1 MCFKKILFFLILLF
15 LRSASRANSF
25 PFLNLNQNN
34 AWFCLIII
42 VVLIAVFNFGIAK
55 IEKRYKSVI
64 SNYSENNERN
74 EQYKTYFLYF
84 GLIFPLSEF
93 FLSIFSI
100 RTESELFYY
109 FLLSTILLIIYFLS
123 IRNQFVQLHFRTIF
137 ISIFFF
143 SLSYCIYK
151 TCFSVFEIVDFAQLL
166 IIYFFASKV
175 FKNVKNYNV
184 FFALNLFTYF
194 IFYTFNIIEI
204 DLFIIISY
212 SISLIVVLNYI
223 DQTALISSQNKL
235 LFANEIVNKGNSL
248 IIGINKLGELTF
260 CSENIKTIL
269 GYTSTEVLGLNFWK
283 LTEDSEFIGEKY
295 HENFIDERLYI
306 RKLKCKDGSIKFIQ
320 WKDKFFNENMIIG
333 IGQDIT
339 NEIRIENQYK
349 NLVQN
354 ATDIIFEVDDDGNFI
369 FANDF
374 TIKTLGYSKEII
386 LSRNYSEFIRNDYV
400 ESMMNFYQNLKDN
413 EFDFP
418 SVEIPIIRNDKTVV
432 WISQKVFIKRNNLG
446 QINGYSGIGRDIT
459 TLKIIELENINRQE
473 KIKKYNTII
482 NELSTTNFSIYDSLN
497 QSIKIILQKATIVFD
512 VDIASYW
519 FYEHDK
525 ITSDNFYNLESNA
538 YESSIILYKT
548 DYPIYFQAIEKE
560 TIIIV
565 NDVYSNYETS
575 EFVDTYFKEFSV
587 KSMLDIPIFVN
598 GFLTG
603 IICFETTRNYRNWD
617 NEDISFARTIS
628 DVISLAISV
637 QLKNEAD
644 KILTYKS
651 DLLSAMALCTE
662 KFLLTKNINEMFL
675 ETFDLIGK
683 ATKVD
688 HLYYYE
694 HDISTKLIT
703 QKFKWAK
710 KNVPLQITEL
720 QQLNYVKLKEI
731 IDKARVKKP
740 FSAIVSQM
748 ENSFLKNLLIANNIK
763 SILILPVYY
772 QDKFS
777 GFIGLDDCYFEKIW
791 SEDEIYMLQTLANNI
806 SLTIEKNKTESM
818 IYESE
823 EKFKLLANNIPG
835 TVYLANYDENWT
847 KVYLNDEIENLTGYS
862 KNDFLD
868 QKIHFKDLIHSQYF
882 EFVRNEIEI
891 ALNKKTAF
899 NFEYQII
906 RKDGSLIWVEE
917 FGDAIYK
924 DQKVIYI
931 EGIFIDITERKLSQ
945 TVLKEKEVAE
955 AANRAKS
962 EFLANMSHEI
972 RTPLN
977 GIIGFTELLMKT
989 ELAEMQKKYM
999 TTVSQSAHSLLD
1011 IINDVLDF
1019 SKIEAGKLN
1028 LHIEKIDI
1036 FENLNQIIDL
1046 ISYESSFKKLDLDLD
1061 YDKKVPKFLFVD
1073 VLRLKQI
1080 LINLLGNAVKFTEK
1094 GVVKL
1099 KVTLLE
1105 EYDKSELKIRFSVI
1119 DSGIGIADENLKKIF
1134 KAFSQVD
1141 SSNTRKFGGTGLGL
1155 TISNQLLALM
1165 NSSLQLE
1172 SEVNVGSNFYFDLIL
1187 KSENTNV
1194 LLPLQNNILVAKN
1207 NVEENVKIFKQLKIM
1222 VVEDNKINMLLLST
1236 ILKNSIDKPI
1246 IFECLNGEEAVKNI
1260 EQFNPDLIFMDI
1272 QMPVLNGYEATKI
1285 IRKKNFQIPIIAIT
1299 AGTVQEEK
1307 ENCLKSGMNDYVSK
1321 PILKGAIEA
1330 VIAKW
1335 KSI

>member
-1 MCFKKILFFLILLF
+1 
-15 LRSASRANSF
+15 
-25 PFLNLNQNN
+25 
-34 AWFCLIII
+34 
-42 VVLIAVFNFGIAK
+42 
-55 IEKRYKSVI
+55 
-64 SNYSENNERN
+64 
-74 EQYKTYFLYF
+74 
-84 GLIFPLSEF
+84 
-93 FLSIFSI
+93 
-100 RTESELFYY
+100 
-109 FLLSTILLIIYFLS
+109 
-123 IRNQFVQLHFRTIF
+123 
-137 ISIFFF
+137 
-143 SLSYCIYK
+143 
-151 TCFSVFEIVDFAQLL
+151 
-166 IIYFFASKV
+166 
-175 FKNVKNYNV
+175 
-184 FFALNLFTYF
+184 
-194 IFYTFNIIEI
+194 
-204 DLFIIISY
+204 
-212 SISLIVVLNYI
+212 
-223 DQTALISSQNKL
+223 
-235 LFANEIVNKGNSL
+235 
-248 IIGINKLGELTF
+248 
-260 CSENIKTIL
+260 
-269 GYTSTEVLGLNFWK
+269 
-283 LTEDSEFIGEKY
+283 
-295 HENFIDERLYI
+295 
-306 RKLKCKDGSIKFIQ
+306 
-320 WKDKFFNENMIIG
+320 
-333 IGQDIT
+333 
-339 NEIRIENQYK
+339 
-349 NLVQN
+349 
-354 ATDIIFEVDDDGNFI
+354 
-369 FANDF
+369 
-374 TIKTLGYSKEII
+374 
-386 LSRNYSEFIRNDYV
+386 
-400 ESMMNFYQNLKDN
+400 
-413 EFDFP
+413 
-418 SVEIPIIRNDKTVV
+418 
-432 WISQKVFIKRNNLG
+432 
-446 QINGYSGIGRDIT
+446 
-459 TLKIIELENINRQE
+459 
-473 KIKKYNTII
+473 
-482 NELSTTNFSIYDSLN
+482 
-497 QSIKIILQKATIVFD
+497 
-512 VDIASYW
+512 
-519 FYEHDK
+519 
-525 ITSDNFYNLESNA
+525 
-538 YESSIILYKT
+538 
-548 DYPIYFQAIEKE
+548 
-560 TIIIV
+560 
-565 NDVYSNYETS
+565 
-575 EFVDTYFKEFSV
+575 

-617 NEDISFARTIS
+617 NEDISFARTMS

-637 QLKNEAD
+637 QLKNEVD

-694 HDISTKLIT
+694 HDISTKLIA
-703 QKFKWAK
+703 QKFKWARE
-710 KNVPLQITEL
+710 NVPVQITEL

-777 GFIGLDDCYFEKIW
+777 GFIGLDNCYFEKIW

-806 SLTIEKNKTESM
+806 SLTIEKNKTELM

-862 KNDFLD
+862 KNDFFD
-868 QKIHFKDLIHSQYF
+868 QKIHYKDLIHAQYID
-882 EFVRNEIEI
+882 FVSNEIEM

-899 NFEYQII
+899 NFEYQIR
-906 RKDGSLIWVEE
+906 RKDGRVIWVEE

-924 DQKVIYI
+924 NQKVIYI

-945 TVLKEKEVAE
+945 TILKEKEVAE
-955 AANRAKS
+955 VANRAKS

-1036 FENLNQIIDL
+1036 YENLNQIIDL

-1080 LINLLGNAVKFTEK
+1080 LINLLGNAVKFTEN

-1099 KVTLLE
+1099 KVTCLE
-1105 EYDKSELKIRFSVI
+1105 EYDKSKFKIRFSVT

-1172 SEVNVGSNFYFDLIL
+1172 SEVGVGSNFYFDLVL

-1194 LLPLQNNILVAKN
+1194 LLPLQNDILVAKN
-1207 NVEENVKIFKQLKIM
+1207 NDEENVKIFKQLKIM

-1236 ILKNSIDKPI
+1236 ILKNSIDRPI
-1246 IFECLNGEEAVKNI
+1246 IFECLNGEEAVENI
-1260 EQFNPDLIFMDI
+1260 EEFNPDLIFMDI

-1335 KSI
+1335 ISI